1 MAKGGDIG
9 ASVSLS
15 TGPLFWDR
23 VKKSREE
30 GRKRVRACRKTFEAA
45 IPPSCLVIAD
55 HLSARSLSVTRIH
68 WNVINFDLFTS
79 DYLNQIACYVPTNDD
94 VSTVSVLANG
104 SLERR
109 SQMFVYRLSP
119 FPFSLLA
126 FFHPFPKQRAGSQ
139 ATTFVSFGLPPS
151 FLEASPLAPNACSQS
166 VTQKKNK
173 RLIAVYIRKEH
184 HSI

>member
-1 MAKGGDIG
+1 M
-9 ASVSLS
+9 
-15 TGPLFWDR
+15 
-23 VKKSREE
+23 KKSRAE

-55 HLSARSLSVTRIH
+55 HRSARSLSVTRIY

-126 FFHPFPKQRAGSQ
+126 FFTLSPNREPVHRLLLPFRLGFRPRSSRLRRSLLTRALK
-139 ATTFVSFGLPPS
+139 V
-151 FLEASPLAPNACSQS
+151 CS
-166 VTQKKNK
+166 V
-173 RLIAVYIRKEH
+173 H
-184 HSI
+184 

>member
-1 MAKGGDIG
+1 M
-9 ASVSLS
+9 
-15 TGPLFWDR
+15 
-23 VKKSREE
+23 
-30 GRKRVRACRKTFEAA
+30 RACRQTFEAA

-55 HLSARSLSVTRIH
+55 HLSARSLSVTWIY

-79 DYLNQIACYVPTNDD
+79 DYLNQIACHVPTNDD

-139 ATTFVSFGLPPS
+139 ATTSVSFGLPPS
-151 FLEASPLAPNACSQS
+151 FLEASPLAPSACSQS
-166 VTQKKNK
+166 VTQEQNK
-173 RLIAVYIRKEH
+173 RLFRKEH